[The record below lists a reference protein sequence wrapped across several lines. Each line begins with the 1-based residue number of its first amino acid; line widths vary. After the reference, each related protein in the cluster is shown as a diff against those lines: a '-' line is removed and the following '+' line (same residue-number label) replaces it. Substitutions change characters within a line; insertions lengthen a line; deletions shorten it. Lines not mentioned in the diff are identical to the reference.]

1 MIMVCFHI
9 KYYDIT
15 KHKVYTF
22 LLLSVAC
29 SWIPPAPA
37 QIASRA
43 MRLHDAD
50 FELLKVSQLQRYQD
64 AWSWTSEVED
74 VGMAQ
79 TITVETWRTTN
90 GLVLVTIQL
99 WLSTQFWPIAM
110 CKFEVML
117 RMNNGQLKGTSND
130 GSNHKWKKMGM
141 G

>member
-1 MIMVCFHI
+1 
-9 KYYDIT
+9 
-15 KHKVYTF
+15 
-22 LLLSVAC
+22 
-29 SWIPPAPA
+29 
-37 QIASRA
+37 

-64 AWSWTSEVED
+64 AWSWTAEVED

-90 GLVLVTIQL
+90 GLVLGTIQL

-117 RMNNGQLKGTSND
+117 RMNNGQLKGTQRWIKPQLKENGD
-130 GSNHKWKKMGM
+130 GLKVKTHDTCFLGWTYI
-141 G
+141 